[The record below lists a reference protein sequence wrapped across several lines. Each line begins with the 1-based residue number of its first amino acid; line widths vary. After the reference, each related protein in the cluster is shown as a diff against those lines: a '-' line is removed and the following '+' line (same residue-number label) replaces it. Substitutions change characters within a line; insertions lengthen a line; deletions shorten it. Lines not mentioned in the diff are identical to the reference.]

1 MLKISRQMTEVFRN
15 HMLET
20 CGNTLKTLSNLEICC
35 VMIENKYIFFV
46 RSKFPD
52 TCWKFPDT
60 LQKLVPIWKFSNTH
74 HKSTDTRK
82 KL

>member
-35 VMIENKYIFFV
+35 VMIENKYIFF
-46 RSKFPD
+46 
-52 TCWKFPDT
+52 
-60 LQKLVPIWKFSNTH
+60 LQSNSRHTQVSGH
-74 HKSTDTRK
+74 TSETNTRHKSTDTRN